1 MRSKILLWNY
11 NGVVTEVIQV
21 KKDNQFLIEMGKRIS
36 KRRKELNY
44 TQSQLAE
51 KSDVSLQL
59 ISTAERG
66 IKALRPENL
75 TKICA
80 ALGVSA
86 DYILTGI
93 TSVKDYGELSDKING
108 LSPEKK
114 TLLNDIICKCIKI
127 AESEN

>member
-1 MRSKILLWNY
+1 M
-11 NGVVTEVIQV
+11 

-66 IKALRPENL
+66 TKALRPENL
-75 TKICA
+75 TKICG
-80 ALGVSA
+80 ALEVSA

-93 TSVKDYGELSDKING
+93 ASEKDYGELSEAISK

-114 TLLNDIICKCIKI
+114 TLLNDIISKCIKI
-127 AESEN
+127 SEVE

>member
-11 NGVVTEVIQV
+11 KGVVTEVIQV

-66 IKALRPENL
+66 TKALRPENL
-75 TKICA
+75 TKICG
-80 ALGVSA
+80 ALEASA

-93 TSVKDYGELSDKING
+93 ASEKDYGELSEAISK

-114 TLLNDIICKCIKI
+114 TLLNDIISKCIKI
-127 AESEN
+127 SEVE

>member
-1 MRSKILLWNY
+1 MRNKILLWNY
-11 NGVVTEVIQV
+11 KGVVTEVIQV

-66 IKALRPENL
+66 TKALRPENL
-75 TKICA
+75 TKICG
-80 ALGVSA
+80 ALEVSA

-93 TSVKDYGELSDKING
+93 ASEKDYGELSEAISK

-114 TLLNDIICKCIKI
+114 TLLNDIISKCIKI
-127 AESEN
+127 SEVE

>member
-11 NGVVTEVIQV
+11 KGVVTEVIQV

-66 IKALRPENL
+66 TKALRPENL
-75 TKICA
+75 TKICG
-80 ALGVSA
+80 ALEVSA

-93 TSVKDYGELSDKING
+93 ASEKDYGELSEAISK

-114 TLLNDIICKCIKI
+114 TLLNDIISKCIKI
-127 AESEN
+127 SEVE